1 MTGTTVGKM
10 AEVFPSIQGEG
21 YQVGVMQLFLRLA
34 GCNLKCP
41 SCDTPHSWESE
52 ERFSL
57 WPWPGRKA
65 VQMAN
70 PVSPGELFETLGKA
84 YPLRDFHSIS
94 FTGGEPLHQ
103 PDFVRELGLLFF
115 HNGNRISMQ
124 TNGTLPDAIS
134 GLESLVSFWN
144 VDLKVS
150 RSWGVAKK
158 IRKAQERF
166 IARLSPDRTYLKIV
180 LDPDDDPRT
189 ILEFF
194 DSNDLSNFR
203 IVLQPFS
210 NNISHVW
217 DWDYGLMLEW
227 LQLLGSRVRE
237 IRWIPQVHKLLRIL

>member
-134 GLESLVSFWN
+134 GLNAASTIKRAPFSGAEIKAFQRKRSGAARRRVMPVAYTPGCWLMSVTELPVRRARPQVQAVSA
-144 VDLKVS
+144 S
-150 RSWGVAKK
+150 
-158 IRKAQERF
+158 
-166 IARLSPDRTYLKIV
+166 
-180 LDPDDDPRT
+180 
-189 ILEFF
+189 LEFAY
-194 DSNDLSNFR
+194 SAA
-203 IVLQPFS
+203 P
-210 NNISHVW
+210 
-217 DWDYGLMLEW
+217 E
-227 LQLLGSRVRE
+227 
-237 IRWIPQVHKLLRIL
+237 